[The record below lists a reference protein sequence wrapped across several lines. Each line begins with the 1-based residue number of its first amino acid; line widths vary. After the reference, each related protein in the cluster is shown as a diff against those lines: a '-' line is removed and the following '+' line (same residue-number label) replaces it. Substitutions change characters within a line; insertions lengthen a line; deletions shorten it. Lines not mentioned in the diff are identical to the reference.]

1 MGRTNTALTSLQ
13 TALTS
18 AGLNAILDPRQ
29 ARPGAVLID
38 ATSVEVSS
46 INGAQILLV
55 VPVIAMDRP
64 PANLDAS
71 SRLNDLVDAIID
83 AVPAV
88 SSRPGEF
95 FVGGQDLPAVFVEVH
110 WAASN

>member
-1 MGRTNTALTSLQ
+1 MGRTNTALTNLQ
-13 TALTS
+13 TTLNS
-18 AGLNAILDPRQ
+18 AGLTCVLDPRQ

-38 ATSVEVSS
+38 ATSIEVSS
-46 INGAQILLV
+46 VNGAQILLV
-55 VPVIAMDRP
+55 VPVVALDRP

-71 SRLNDLVDAIID
+71 TRLNDLVDVIID

-88 SSRPGEF
+88 STRPGEF
-95 FVGGQDLPAVFVEVH
+95 SVGGQDLPAVFVEVH